1 MLLKTKKWM
10 SSNGKLMHTT
20 WDVFQCFFLISF
32 LMSNLSQKVIT
43 WFLELA
49 VIVSK
54 SVVSLFLWFYF

>member
-20 WDVFQCFFLISF
+20 WGVFQCFLISF

-43 WFLELA
+43 FL
-49 VIVSK
+49 VFGVS
-54 SVVSLFLWFYF
+54 SDCF